1 MKIHYV
7 KAMIERDAVEKIPV
21 CVLATE
27 IPVLQMVHK
36 GKLTGVEVQDDF
48 LDIDPVTEFDR
59 LEGSYGVREGV
70 GRSFAEEVYGSAH
83 GLSKKMF
90 VGDDSGPEAD
100 DDEPVSAF
108 PLDEDDEVP
117 ATTKRGRKDN

>member
-1 MKIHYV
+1 MKVHYV

-36 GKLTGVEVQDDF
+36 GKLTSVEIQDDF
-48 LDIDPVTEFDR
+48 MDIDPDSEFDR

-70 GRSFAEEVYGSAH
+70 GRSFAEEVYGSAG
-83 GLSKKMF
+83 GLAKRMF
-90 VGDDSGPEAD
+90 VS
-100 DDEPVSAF
+100 DEPEDAEEVTSAF
-108 PLDEDDEVP
+108 PADGAGDEQ
-117 ATTKRGRKDN
+117 ASGKGRRKP